1 MTPDCAGG
9 VHWLTVG
16 KMTNRQG
23 ELDTAKLFNKVH
35 TLILRLD
42 GQREPRPLPTLEAA
56 HDYLQKVCVCVCV
69 CACVCVCVCVC
80 HCVCL

>member
-56 HDYLQKVCVCVCV
+56 HDYLQKVCVCDYRPWF
-69 CACVCVCVCVC
+69 ACLRSISVQRN
-80 HCVCL
+80 